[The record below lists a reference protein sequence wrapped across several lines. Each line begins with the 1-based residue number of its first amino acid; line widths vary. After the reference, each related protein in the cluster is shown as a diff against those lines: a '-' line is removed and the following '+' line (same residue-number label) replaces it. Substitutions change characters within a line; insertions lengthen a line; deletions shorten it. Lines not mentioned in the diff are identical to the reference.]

1 MISDQRPSF
10 PESAYPSGQADHAVV
25 LINASGRISRLNA
38 AAAALAG
45 RPGREL
51 AGMPIDEVLRLGGD
65 EEPAPAQWWLAL
77 SSDTPVELMGAPSP
91 VPLIARTQILDGGE
105 APWSLLL
112 LRPGGHLAENR
123 TWLDSFEVAFEGG
136 LNGRFVA
143 VSQSFARKFGQAP
156 HSWLGGEIAS
166 IMHADDVAPWGV
178 ATRMLA
184 CAPFRSSCDV
194 RMRTPQGWRWISWT
208 LSADRSADGALVG
221 FRATGSDVTKRRLA
235 EEQYRRLCCAV
246 EQSPVAI
253 LITDATGRV
262 QYVNRKFTETTG
274 HSLEDILDRDLDPL
288 RAGHRD
294 DESYRRFWAKLRET
308 GTWRGELSIARPGGK
323 TIWESV
329 QASLIR
335 NEDGEVTNVVCLRED
350 VTERKLLEEQ
360 LRQSQKMEGLGTL
373 AGGIAHD
380 FNNMLAVVT
389 GYTEI
394 CLARVAQDELQRKY
408 LREIHSASLR
418 ACGLV
423 RQILTFSR
431 KTEVRFAPVCLPQLV
446 QELAH
451 LFSETFPRRITLD
464 LDLDE
469 SLPDLRGDQNQ
480 LQQVIMNL
488 CVNARD
494 AMPDGGTLTLG
505 LRRVP
510 GQDLARLGA
519 DPTLYYA
526 RLDVTDTGV
535 GMTPEVQARI
545 FEPFFTTKQATGGT
559 GLGLAVVYGIV
570 SSHFG
575 HLDVRSAPGRG
586 TSFSVYLPLT
596 AARAGMPELVT
607 AIGEFP
613 QGSESIL
620 VVEDETSLRRL
631 LGDVLAQKGYRVTM
645 AADGHEAIDILAS
658 SSATFDLMLLDY
670 DLPEVDGLG
679 VMKAALVTRPG
690 MKAIVVSGNLTVEVR
705 SGFLAMGQREFI
717 DKPYRLEDVGRSIRR
732 LLSTEKQAA

>member
-10 PESAYPSGQADHAVV
+10 SESAYPSGQADHALV
-25 LINASGRISRLNA
+25 LINAAGRISRLNA

-45 RPGREL
+45 RPGAEL
-51 AGMPIDEVLRLGGD
+51 AGMPIDEVLRLANG
-65 EEPAPAQWWLAL
+65 EEQAPAQWWLAL
-77 SSDTPVELMGAPSP
+77 SSDTPVELMGAPAS
-91 VPLIARTQILDGGE
+91 VPLIARTEILDGGGS
-105 APWSLLL
+105 AWGLLS

-123 TWLDSFEVAFEGG
+123 TWLDSFEVAFEGDM
-136 LNGRFVA
+136 NGRFVA
-143 VSQSFARKFGQAP
+143 VSQSFARKFGQAT
-156 HSWLGGEIAS
+156 HSWLGGETAS
-166 IMHADDVAPWGV
+166 IMHPDDVAPWGV
-178 ATRMLA
+178 AVRMLG
-184 CAPFRSSCDV
+184 CAPFRSTCDV

-208 LSADRSADGALVG
+208 LSADRSANGAIVG

-246 EQSPVAI
+246 EQSPVAF
-253 LITDATGRV
+253 LITDAAGRV

-274 HSLEDILDRDLDPL
+274 FSLEDILDRELDPL

-294 DESYRRFWAKLRET
+294 DDSYRKFWATLRET
-308 GTWRGELSIARPGGK
+308 GTWRGELATARPGGK

-394 CLARVAQDELQRKY
+394 CLARAAQDELQRKY
-408 LREIHSASLR
+408 LREIHGASLR

-446 QELAH
+446 QDLAH
-451 LFSETFPRRITLD
+451 LFGETFPRRITLD
-464 LDLDE
+464 LELDQ

-494 AMPDGGTLTLG
+494 AMPDGGTLTLSLG
-505 LRRVP
+505 RVS
-510 GQDLARLGA
+510 GHELARFGA
-519 DPTLYYA
+519 DPTLFYA
-526 RLDVTDTGV
+526 RLDVADTGV
-535 GMTPEVQARI
+535 GMGPEVQARI
-545 FEPFFTTKQATGGT
+545 FEPFFTTKQASGGT

-575 HLDVRSAPGRG
+575 YIDVRSASGKG
-586 TSFSVYLPLT
+586 TTFSVFLPLT
-596 AARAGMPELVT
+596 SARAGMPEMIA

-631 LGDVLAQKGYRVTM
+631 LGDVLGQKGYRVTT
-645 AADGHEAIDILAS
+645 AADGHEAIDLLAS
-658 SSATFDLMLLDY
+658 SSTSFDVMLLDY
-670 DLPEVDGLG
+670 DLPAVDGLG
-679 VMKAALVTRPG
+679 VMKTALITRPG
-690 MKAIVVSGNLTVEVR
+690 LKAIVVSGNLTTEVKAA
-705 SGFLAMGQREFI
+705 FAAMGQKVFI

-732 LLSTEKQAA
+732 LLSEEKQAA